1 MARLPGHPLG
11 SWCVADALSYA
22 AMLFR
27 IKTKSQDGQAIKA
40 KQLSQV
46 WALQIAT
53 GLGITR
59 PGDVPGQGDV

>member
-1 MARLPGHPLG
+1 
-11 SWCVADALSYA
+11 
-22 AMLFR
+22 MLFR

-53 GLGITR
+53 GLGITK